1 MVVQFKFVHHLAAIG
16 IEGTQDW
23 LVLAILFMGEA
34 LANRYYFLAS
44 PFVNYPSNLRK
55 KHTSELLHTAI
66 KCTKILR
73 RIPPQSRRSR
83 SDSEPA
89 IPTRPAFRTRSET
102 GALQA
107 KRTSCSS
114 TKDFASKFGDNS
126 VTITASRQTAH

>member
-66 KCTKILR
+66 
-73 RIPPQSRRSR
+73 
-83 SDSEPA
+83 
-89 IPTRPAFRTRSET
+89 
-102 GALQA
+102 
-107 KRTSCSS
+107 
-114 TKDFASKFGDNS
+114 
-126 VTITASRQTAH
+126 